1 MYINTEYINIM
12 TAATTKVLSTM
23 SGMASNRSLMDENS
37 KTLDATTVASMKVY
51 APSSDRRLVLAAIDN
66 QVNASKV
73 AWRESN
79 SDGQSNAAREK
90 FFLNCIDQTGAF
102 IKRQVELLTMS
113 MDEAAVEDVL
123 DSFRTRRLANT
134 RSSSPLMAD
143 DENCDDDSLSSDDD
157 ENEEF
162 EYDDAD
168 IVDQDA
174 YNQVKQLRSQAR
186 EISSR
191 VRAIRTETVD
201 RAMDMTQRNLTDF
214 MRVHGFEENADTNQT
229 QEDSEKLADTNNE
242 MRSDVLN
249 QLHIALRTLASSRH
263 YVDSNL
269 PDNHDSLKQTIGTI
283 ESSMEKLQRLA
294 QGDESVLS
302 QTEKAI
308 ITSGH
313 QEEDTT
319 VVESVHESDCM
330 MNPDKKLAHLL
341 AGML

>member
-1 MYINTEYINIM
+1 M

-37 KTLDATTVASMKVY
+37 KTLDAATAASMKVY

-162 EYDDAD
+162 EYDDQKHLIENIIKSD
-168 IVDQDA
+168 VINKELTIDELLGKSKRLIVKTKISEFESKFISEIKEGKIDYITLIEVDQI
-174 YNQVKQLRSQAR
+174 VKFK
-186 EISSR
+186 I
-191 VRAIRTETVD
+191 
-201 RAMDMTQRNLTDF
+201 
-214 MRVHGFEENADTNQT
+214 
-229 QEDSEKLADTNNE
+229 EK
-242 MRSDVLN
+242 
-249 QLHIALRTLASSRH
+249 I
-263 YVDSNL
+263 
-269 PDNHDSLKQTIGTI
+269 P
-283 ESSMEKLQRLA
+283 EKTF
-294 QGDESVLS
+294 DW
-302 QTEKAI
+302 
-308 ITSGH
+308 
-313 QEEDTT
+313 
-319 VVESVHESDCM
+319 
-330 MNPDKKLAHLL
+330 
-341 AGML
+341 